1 MDQRRNERSGDR
13 DRRYGIAGDR
23 RQFLG
28 RACIIAP
35 RENGIERLAKYSASR
50 AVLFGSSEDP
60 EQRLARALARAA
72 GWPRLRWRVARDVEH
87 GGDEIDA
94 GRRAFAG
101 STSRGLTSIM
111 TGSLSATITSIDNA
125 PCQLSAATSRASI
138 SARRLTGSRKAQRLG
153 SYAEGKVS
161 GPFGCGARRGRSGL
175 LLFPSRSRLTTQ

>member
-94 GRRAFAG
+94 GREG
-101 STSRGLTSIM
+101 I
-111 TGSLSATITSIDNA
+111 
-125 PCQLSAATSRASI
+125 
-138 SARRLTGSRKAQRLG
+138 RRLDESWIDVDYDRLAVGDDHVHRQCSMPVERRDQPRKHFGSPA
-153 SYAEGKVS
+153 Y
-161 GPFGCGARRGRSGL
+161 
-175 LLFPSRSRLTTQ
+175 RLT